1 MSRIL
6 IIDDDPDLVSVAEIY
21 LKNSGYEVA
30 SACNKTEGRKAVGE
44 YKPDLILLD
53 VMMDTEDD
61 GITLAQDLRRD
72 GIGIP
77 IIMLTS
83 MGTITGIE
91 FGRDNEIVPV
101 DEFLNKPVDSEIL
114 IEKVKKLIG

>member
-21 LKNSGYEVA
+21 LNSAGYEVS
-30 SACNKTEGRKAVGE
+30 SANNKNDGRKAVNDI
-44 YKPDLILLD
+44 KPDLILLD

-72 GIGIP
+72 GVQTP

-83 MGTITGIE
+83 MGTITGME

-101 DEFLNKPVDSEIL
+101 DEFLNKPVDSEVL
-114 IEKVKKLIG
+114 IEKVKKYIG

>member
-6 IIDDDPDLVSVAEIY
+6 IIDDDPDLVAVAEIY
-21 LKNSGYEVA
+21 LNGAGYEVSSA
-30 SACNKTEGRKAVGE
+30 SNKNDGRKAVE
-44 YKPDLILLD
+44 QIKPDLILLD

-72 GIGIP
+72 GIKTP

-83 MGTITGIE
+83 MGTITGME

-101 DEFLNKPVDSEIL
+101 DEFLNKPVDSETL
-114 IEKVKKLIG
+114 IDKVKKYIG